1 MSQVIEAN
9 DTTFEAE
16 VLQSSDPVLVDF
28 TATWCAPCKKL
39 APIVDEIATEF
50 AGRLK
55 VVKVDI
61 DGARQTAA
69 KFSVM
74 SVPTVL
80 LIKDG
85 QVRDQFM
92 GVASKTAI
100 ADKIQK
106 VL

>member
-9 DTTFEAE
+9 DSTFETE

-39 APIVDEIATEF
+39 APIVDEIATEY

-69 KFSVM
+69 KFNVM

-92 GVASKTAI
+92 GVAAKSAI